1 MSKKKQIVLRLAL
14 VLLGVLACLEL
25 AHLGD
30 IMVNEVSHNTEAI
43 LRRTPAAA
51 ITQEEQTLLETL
63 AGLPSVA
70 EALEG
75 GEGKD
80 LFPSSPED
88 PALSEALGGFD
99 SCALSV
105 LPGNGTPELILTLR
119 PSEKEQTVLTRVE
132 RDQGAEYF
140 KMYAR
145 RSFLGTRFLYENR
158 GNREVRQL
166 WVHHFWFS
174 WLVG

>member
-1 MSKKKQIVLRLAL
+1 MSKKKQIVLRLVL

-63 AGLPSVA
+63 AGLPSVE

-88 PALSEALGGFD
+88 PALS
-99 SCALSV
+99 V
-105 LPGNGTPELILTLR
+105 LPGNGTPELVLTLR

-158 GNREVRQL
+158 GNREVQQL

>member
-70 EALEG
+70 EALER

-105 LPGNGTPELILTLR
+105 R